1 MATLTISLVVGA
13 QTYTYTRTRTNA
25 NAQRIGPA
33 YRKLLSLPPGATDQE
48 VWNALG
54 AGVADGIEANVLSQ
68 ERVDQEAALITPLP
82 MT

>member
-13 QTYTYTRTRTNA
+13 QTFTYTRTRTNA

-33 YRKLLSLPPGATDQE
+33 YRKLLKLDAGATDQE

-54 AGVADGIEANVLSQ
+54 AGVADGIEANVLAQ
-68 ERVDQEAALITPLP
+68 EKEDQEAALVPITP
-82 MT
+82 MK